1 MVDNTQNILI
11 EHFNQ
16 FITHFIISIESV
28 HSKRD
33 EIKWNNISIR
43 VTKKP
48 AMILLNIAATE
59 ADDDYNDYDLVIL
72 CLYSAKRVNR
82 VSNSVQTIL
91 NYL

>member
-33 EIKWNNISIR
+33 EIKWNNNVSIR
-43 VTKKP
+43 VTKK
-48 AMILLNIAATE
+48 AMTLLNIVARE
-59 ADDDYNDYDLVIL
+59 DDDDYTDYDLVIL
-72 CLYSAKRVNR
+72 CL
-82 VSNSVQTIL
+82 
-91 NYL
+91 